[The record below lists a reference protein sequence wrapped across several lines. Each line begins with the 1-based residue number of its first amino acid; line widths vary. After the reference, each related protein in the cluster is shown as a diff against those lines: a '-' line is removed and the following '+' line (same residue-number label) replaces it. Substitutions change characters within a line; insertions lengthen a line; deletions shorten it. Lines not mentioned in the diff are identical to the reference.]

1 MTVYLHGLGH
11 FHPENEITNAFLE
24 DLDIGTSEAWIVE
37 RVGIRCRRT
46 TLPLDYIHATRNRDP
61 RSRARS
67 ASRRRA
73 STSTRRAPA
82 SSRSCT
88 C

>member
-46 TLPLDYIHATRNRDP
+46 TLPLDYRW
-61 RSRARS
+61 RSRAPG
-67 ASRRRA
+67 
-73 STSTRRAPA
+73 STPPPSGW
-82 SSRSCT
+82 
-88 C
+88 

>member
-61 RSRARS
+61 RA
-67 ASRRRA
+67 AQDAGRRRWR
-73 STSTRRAPA
+73 SRAPA
-82 SSRSCT
+82 STPPPSGW
-88 C
+88 